1 MHQNYIIYIIYI
13 IFIMLTNFGSFPIQ
27 NSPTLSKTTFLSV
40 LAGLSLLV
48 TVGIA
53 IYSSGKKLKK
63 LQNYTLNL
71 ESQINSLLITQT
83 LRADQSFEDMG
94 AQSLTA
100 SVLKGKGRIAV
111 NPLVFYSKE
120 KMELVTIL
128 HVGEDLYG
136 HVGIVHGGFLST
148 IMDELLARTVFPSLP
163 EKNGATA
170 YLHVNFRK
178 PCKTDQILIGRAK
191 VNKIERRKGFVEGSL
206 ETLDN
211 EILVDGN
218 ALFVSIKKLK

>member
-1 MHQNYIIYIIYI
+1 
-13 IFIMLTNFGSFPIQ
+13 MLTNFGSFPIQ
-27 NSPTLSKTTFLSV
+27 NLPPESKTTFLSI

-48 TVGIA
+48 TAGIA
-53 IYSSGKKLKK
+53 TYSNGKKFKK
-63 LQNYTLNL
+63 FQNYALNL

-83 LRADQSFEDMG
+83 LRADQNFEDMG
-94 AQSLTA
+94 AQNLA
-100 SVLKGKGRIAV
+100 AGALKGKGRIAL

-128 HVGEDLYG
+128 HVGEDMCG
-136 HVGIVHGGFLST
+136 HSGIVHGGYLST

-191 VNKIERRKGFVEGSL
+191 VTKIERKKGFVKGSL

-211 EILVDGN
+211 EILVDGD
-218 ALFVSIKKLK
+218 ALFISVKKL